1 MIVLVTVAIS
11 SHPST
16 DSLDSLVL
24 HDSTGSP
31 GNTAGQGSSA
41 ASNPDMEQEL
51 IAAAEALLTG
61 QVHPHHSLVPVPSRV
76 KAAA

>member
-1 MIVLVTVAIS
+1 MTVAIS

-61 QVHPHHSLVPVPSRV
+61 QVRPHHSLVPVPSRV

>member
-1 MIVLVTVAIS
+1 MSAALS

-24 HDSTGSP
+24 HDTGIR
-31 GNTAGQGSSA
+31 GNTAEQGSSA

-61 QVHPHHSLVPVPSRV
+61 QVHPHHPLVPVSSRV
-76 KAAA
+76 NAAA

>member
-24 HDSTGSP
+24 HDTGSP

-41 ASNPDMEQEL
+41 AGNPDMEQEL
-51 IAAAEALLTG
+51 IAAAEDLLTG

>member
-1 MIVLVTVAIS
+1 MSAAIS
-11 SHPST
+11 SQPST

-24 HDSTGSP
+24 LDTGSP

-61 QVHPHHSLVPVPSRV
+61 QVHPHHPLVPLPSMF
-76 KAAA
+76 KAAV